1 MFTAILLF
9 GYYLVIILT
18 SNKAWSTSVLFTTL
32 KRSLSMCL
40 ACIYPIPIHTSMM
53 MMMMNGVRADGSP
66 PPLIIII
73 IVNIINIIVVFVVVV
88 AVTNSCLMGLNSSFT
103 MHISEKV

>member
-40 ACIYPIPIHTSMM
+40 ACIYPIPIHISM

-73 IVNIINIIVVFVVVV
+73 VIIINIIVVFVVIV

>member
-53 MMMMNGVRADGSP
+53 MMMNGVRADGSP

-73 IVNIINIIVVFVVVV
+73 IVIIIDIIVVFVVVV